1 MLSLF
6 LNPRTGLAVVS
17 THEDGEVLRLHARSV
32 LWAGSKVDLR
42 QNYDFPNIGTVFL
55 RIVSQ
60 GNNLKSFTR
69 DP

>member
-42 QNYDFPNIGTVFL
+42 QNYDFPNIGTVFCGL
-55 RIVSQ
+55 
-60 GNNLKSFTR
+60 
-69 DP
+69 